1 MNIRRIESGDG
12 DAYRS
17 ILEDTSDEDRYC
29 RFFHAVD
36 HFDPAFIEESVGRT
50 DAIGFIAFD
59 GDTPLGT
66 VHAIPIDDGTA
77 ELAIIV
83 ARRGR
88 RRGIARSLMFRA
100 IAEARA
106 HGFNELIGYAMR
118 LNVPFGALARSMGM
132 KPDSMSDGSTVTWR
146 LPLQATLSSGVAR

>member
-1 MNIRRIESGDG
+1 MEIRRIEARDG

-17 ILEDTSDEDRYC
+17 ILEDTSEEDRYC

-36 HFDPAFIEESVGRT
+36 HFDPAFIEESVERT

-59 GDTPLGT
+59 GEEPLGT
-66 VHAIPIDDGTA
+66 VHAIPIDEHTA

-88 RRGIARSLMFRA
+88 RRGLARSLMFRA

-106 HGFNELIGYAMR
+106 HGYGELIGYAMR
-118 LNVPFGALARSMGM
+118 LNVPFAALARSMGM
-132 KPDSMSDGSTVTWR
+132 KPDPASDGTTVTWI
-146 LPLQATLSSGVAR
+146 LPLQATRSPIAR